1 MGCKVRRAL
10 LELPGSLP
18 IRKRSWNI
26 RLEPMQRR
34 SKASILYA
42 NTAIAMLHE
51 PINPTRCPAAFDRW
65 QLPTHVAEA
74 VWRGSELGAAA
85 GRTVPSGH
93 PALDAALPGQ
103 GWPTA
108 CLSDVLMPQAAVC
121 EWRLLG
127 PSLAAL
133 LAEKGSCLYL
143 VAPPKQ
149 PHAMGLA
156 QLGVKPEQLVWI
168 DAKGPADR
176 LWVTEQL
183 LKSEPVGAVLAW
195 LPQARP
201 EQIRRL
207 QLNAHSCDAPVF
219 LFRPETAVRDTSAA
233 PLRLSAK
240 PGMGWQIDVQIIK
253 RRGAPLEDMLHLD
266 AMPSNLGI
274 VIPPRLRNL
283 AQPALI
289 PGSEVTHVL
298 GRFSPAQLDGVRVAN

>member
-1 MGCKVRRAL
+1 
-10 LELPGSLP
+10 
-18 IRKRSWNI
+18 
-26 RLEPMQRR
+26 
-34 SKASILYA
+34 
-42 NTAIAMLHE
+42 
-51 PINPTRCPAAFDRW
+51 
-65 QLPTHVAEA
+65 
-74 VWRGSELGAAA
+74 
-85 GRTVPSGH
+85 
-93 PALDAALPGQ
+93 
-103 GWPTA
+103 
-108 CLSDVLMPQAAVC
+108 
-121 EWRLLG
+121 
-127 PSLAAL
+127 
-133 LAEKGSCLYL
+133 
-143 VAPPKQ
+143 
-149 PHAMGLA
+149 MGLA
-156 QLGVKPEQLVWI
+156 QLGVRPEQLVWI

-183 LKSEPVGAVLAW
+183 VKSDPVGAVLAW

-233 PLRLSAK
+233 PLRLSVK

-253 RRGAPLEDMLHLD
+253 RRGAPLEEILHLD

-283 AQPALI
+283 VQPALI